1 MPQYFINISFRTE
14 VNNNTVIDEKYNL
27 FVFNRGD
34 TIEYHRGLKSR
45 ELGQAPMQLVGR
57 RYHLTRVIRWSDC
70 ISYRIEIVCLI
81 STLATI
87 LQRCTHNET
96 HWPTAARQCHFALQ
110 DVSHPAGKVTISQHL
125 ATPGFS
131 QFMNELLLKCSC
143 VRLCTKSTRWMKDLQ
158 MRTNLSH
165 NKQLSLGLCS
175 VPTNELMAF
184 Q

>member
-1 MPQYFINISFRTE
+1 M
-14 VNNNTVIDEKYNL
+14 
-27 FVFNRGD
+27 
-34 TIEYHRGLKSR
+34 
-45 ELGQAPMQLVGR
+45 
-57 RYHLTRVIRWSDC
+57 
-70 ISYRIEIVCLI
+70 VCLI

-165 NKQLSLGLCS
+165 NKQLSLGLYS

-184 Q
+184 QYKARKVDSKYFAESSPTFNQHFFLINIFDFMTCYLCILANLLLSENESSM